1 MELPLFS
8 LFGLAVGLSMDCA
21 AVAAARGLS
30 APRLGWRN
38 VLWMSGMFGGFQA
51 FMPVL
56 GFLLGASIGPLVERW
71 DHWIAFA
78 LLGGIGG
85 KMIVEAVRGEEEDED
100 EMKDDPFRCGVLFG
114 LAVATSVDSFAA
126 GIVLPMMEA
135 PLFFSILLIGATAA
149 LLTALGLL
157 AGRRFGTLL
166 GRRLDAL
173 GGVVLLGLA
182 VKTLVEHL

>member
-1 MELPLFS
+1 APRGYRSGWGELATVAGLFSVGSAVTTGTAGYRAMELPLFS

-51 FMPVL
+51 FMPGL
-56 GFLLGASIGPLVERW
+56 GFLLGASIGPMVERW

-85 KMIVEAVRGEEEDED
+85 KMILEAIRGEGEEEA
-100 EMKDDPFRCGVLFG
+100 KGDPFRWGVLFG

-126 GIVLPMMEA
+126 GIVLPM
-135 PLFFSILLIGATAA
+135 
-149 LLTALGLL
+149 
-157 AGRRFGTLL
+157 
-166 GRRLDAL
+166 
-173 GGVVLLGLA
+173 
-182 VKTLVEHL
+182 

>member
-56 GFLLGASIGPLVERW
+56 GFLLGASIGPMVERW

-85 KMIVEAVRGEEEDED
+85 KMILEAIRGEGEEEA
-100 EMKDDPFRCGVLFG
+100 KGDPFRWGVLFG